1 MEEAF
6 HRIRWDNS
14 LKPRIWVAT
23 ALMLLVVVILMARLW
38 HLQMI
43 RGRSFDELSMT
54 NRVRLIRQ
62 QSSRGRILD
71 CTGRVLAENKASF
84 RFSVVRAQ
92 LGNPSE
98 VIRTCG
104 PVLGLTPENM
114 RVLIKKSKSIPKFL
128 HYPIKKNVSL
138 EQLVLIKSRMT
149 GLKGVNVEVRPF
161 RRYNFGHTLC
171 HVIGTM
177 GEISRKELARGS
189 KLGYRVGDLIGK
201 SGIEREYETY
211 LKGTDG
217 WEQIEIDARGRQL
230 AVLDRRP
237 PTAGADVVLTVDA
250 SLQRYIEE
258 IFVHRAGAV
267 LVVDPD
273 SGRVLAMVSKPGFDL
288 NLFSPSITEVDWK
301 DLNGDPLHPLENRA
315 IRGLYSPASTFKIVT
330 AAAALAEKIVT
341 PQQTFEC
348 KGRLDLAGKTFRCW
362 NQYGHGKVDL
372 HRAIVESCDIY
383 FYKLGLKLGAERLA
397 KYASLFGLGMPTGVG
412 LPQEL
417 PGLIP
422 TEEWKRRNY
431 GDYVKDGET
440 VAISIGQGYVVTT
453 PIQIAMMTA
462 AVANGGR
469 LLRPTIVGR
478 IRSPDGKVIYDHAPV
493 VRWKLPLDAQLMSIL
508 HESFRDVVD
517 GAKGTGRRCRIPG
530 ITVHAKTGTS
540 QVISLKQRPED
551 KALVPYHERSHALFV
566 AYVKDRPRKIAVVVV
581 VEHGGG
587 GGTSAAPI
595 ARKIIASYYG
605 VPDPGDGEE

>member
-1 MEEAF
+1 MDEAF
-6 HRIRWDNS
+6 HRIRPDNS

-23 ALMLLVVVILMARLW
+23 ALMLLVVLMLAARLW
-38 HLQMI
+38 QLQMI
-43 RGRSFDELSMT
+43 RGRSFEEQSVT

-71 CTGRVLAENKASF
+71 CAGRVLAENKPSF
-84 RFSVVRAQ
+84 RFSVVRG
-92 LGNPSE
+92 LLENPSE

-114 RVLIKKSKSIPKFL
+114 RVLIKKSETVPKFL
-128 HYPIKKNVSL
+128 SYPIKKNVSR
-138 EQLVLIKSRMT
+138 EQLVLVKSRLE

-161 RRYNFGHTLC
+161 RRYDFGQTLC

-177 GEISRKELARGS
+177 GEISPKELERGS

-230 AVLDRRP
+230 AVADRRP
-237 PTAGADVVLTVDA
+237 PEAGSDVILTVDA
-250 SLQRYIEE
+250 LLQRYIEE

-288 NLFSPSITEVDWK
+288 NLFSPAIAQADWK
-301 DLNGDPLHPLENRA
+301 ELNSGPLHPLENRA
-315 IRGLYSPASTFKIVT
+315 IRGLYSPGSTFKIVT
-330 AAAALAEKIVT
+330 AAAALAEKVVT
-341 PQQTFEC
+341 PGQTFEC
-348 KGRLDLAGKTFRCW
+348 KGRFDHAGLSFRCW

-383 FYKLGLKLGAERLA
+383 FYKLGLKLGADRLA
-397 KYASLFGLGMPTGVG
+397 KYAALFGLGIPTGLG

-422 TEEWKRRNY
+422 TAEWKRRNY
-431 GDYVKDGET
+431 GDFVKDGE
-440 VAISIGQGYVVTT
+440 VISIAIGQGYVVTT

-462 AVANGGR
+462 AVANGGK
-469 LLRPTIVGR
+469 LLRPAVVEQ
-478 IRSPDGKVIYDHAPV
+478 IRSPEGGVVYRHAPV
-493 VRWKLPLDAQLMSIL
+493 VRWELPFDARLMSFL
-508 HESFRDVVD
+508 HKSFRDVVE

-551 KALVPYHERSHALFV
+551 DALVPYHERSHALFV
-566 AYVKDRPRKIAVVVV
+566 AYVNDRPKKIALVVV

-595 ARKIIASYYG
+595 ARKILCKYYD
-605 VPDPGDGEE
+605 VPDPGDPEE